1 MMQTTTPETNQKMHL
16 LLATDGS
23 KWSDGAARVA
33 VAMAAAYHAR
43 LTVITMFMLD
53 DELKTVDAHGKRID
67 AAAEATEVKARFAG
81 VQALA
86 AEAGISCRT
95 ETRYGA
101 SPQQEIVTAAEKMSV
116 DVIVMGRRGER
127 GLAQMFV
134 GDATV
139 KTVGL
144 TDRPVIVVPEAA
156 TFWQQRILLAT
167 DGSVH
172 SQAALEAVAR
182 FAEISG
188 LPVTV
193 LSVPSSTQIDAQ
205 QVVDDAV
212 RKLQT
217 RGVTVDARVIEG
229 KPDEVI
235 PAAATEL
242 GADLVVMGSH
252 GRTGITKLLLGS
264 VSQRVIGALSCAALV
279 VTKPKK

>member
-1 MMQTTTPETNQKMHL
+1 MMQTKTPETNQKMHL

-43 LTVITMFMLD
+43 LTVITMFLLD
-53 DELKTVDAHGKRID
+53 DQLEAVDAHGKRMD
-67 AAAEATEVKARFAG
+67 KAKAATEAKARFAN

-86 AEAGISCRT
+86 AEADINCKT
-95 ETRYGA
+95 EIRYGP
-101 SPQQEIVTAAEKMSV
+101 SPQQEIVTAAEQLDV

-127 GLAQMFV
+127 GQAQMFV
-134 GDATV
+134 GDATM
-139 KTVGL
+139 KTVSL
-144 TDRPVIVVPEAA
+144 TDRPVLVVPETA
-156 TFWQQRILLAT
+156 TFWQQRLLLAT
-167 DGSVH
+167 DGSEH
-172 SQAALEAVAR
+172 SQAALETVAR

-193 LSVPSSTQIDAQ
+193 LSVAGSTQIDAR

-212 RKLQT
+212 RKLQA
-217 RGVTVDARVIEG
+217 RGVTVDDRIMEG

-235 PAAATEL
+235 AAAATEL

-264 VSQRVIGALSCAALV
+264 VSQRVIGALNCAVLV

>member
-1 MMQTTTPETNQKMHL
+1 MMQTKTPETNQKMHL

-23 KWSDGAARVA
+23 KWADGAARVA

-43 LTVITMFMLD
+43 LTVITMFVLD
-53 DELKTVDAHGKRID
+53 DQLKPMNVHGTRMDSAK
-67 AAAEATEVKARFAG
+67 AAEVAKARFAN

-86 AEAGISCRT
+86 AEADISCKT
-95 ETRYGA
+95 EIRYGA
-101 SPQQEIVTAAEKMSV
+101 SPQQEIVTAAEKLGV

-127 GLAQMFV
+127 GLAKLFV
-134 GDATV
+134 GDVTI
-139 KTVGL
+139 KTVSL
-144 TDRPVIVVPEAA
+144 TDRPVIVVPETA

-167 DGSVH
+167 DGSEH
-172 SQAALEAVAR
+172 SLAALEVTAR

-193 LSVPSSTQIDAQ
+193 LSMPGSDQIDAR
-205 QVVDDAV
+205 QVVDDAAH
-212 RKLQT
+212 KLQT
-217 RGVTVDARVIEG
+217 RGVTVDGRVMEG
-229 KPDEVI
+229 KPDEDI
-235 PAAATEL
+235 ATAATEL

-264 VSQRVIGALSCAALV
+264 VSQRVIGALSCAAMV